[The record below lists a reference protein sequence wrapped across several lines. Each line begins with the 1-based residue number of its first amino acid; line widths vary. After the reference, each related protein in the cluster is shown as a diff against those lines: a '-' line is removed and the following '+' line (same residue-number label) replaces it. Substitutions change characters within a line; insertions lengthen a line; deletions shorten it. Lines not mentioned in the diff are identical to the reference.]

1 MRIWGVPPGELPTLY
16 VEFGFGP
23 LEALLDSGAVRSLM
37 SGHVYRTLLRT
48 SSLPQVFPV
57 QVRRIAAV
65 THSFPVHTAVTCKVK
80 VDRYAWKFIFY
91 VVEDLIHPVIVG
103 SVFFAKYRLID

>member
-1 MRIWGVPPGELPTLY
+1 MRIWGVPPGELPALY

-23 LEALLDSGAVRSLM
+23 LEALLDSGAVLSLI
-37 SGHVYRTLLRT
+37 SGHVYRTILRT

-57 QVRRIAAV
+57 QVKCITAV
-65 THSFPVHTAVTCKVK
+65 THSFPVHTAVKCKVK

-91 VVEDLIHPVIVG
+91 VVEDLIHPVILG
-103 SVFFAKYRLID
+103 SDFFAKYRLID